1 MKRIVSVLVAAI
13 LIVAMLTACGGAKN
27 VDLKNLMSTVNSQFN
42 ISDLK
47 TLESTDDLNRYY
59 QINADDVK
67 QFAAELSTAAK
78 QYVEVVLV
86 EAKDQTAADNVKK
99 QLEAHLNSQISTAK
113 SYDAAQVDMIQS
125 CSVQQSGNFVY
136 LVVSDAAGKINEAVA
151 AALK

>member
-1 MKRIVSVLVAAI
+1 MKLLKTERGKFMKRIVSVLVAAI

-27 VDLKNLMSTVNSQFN
+27 VDLKDLMSTVNSQFN

-47 TLESTDDLNRYY
+47 TH
-59 QINADDVK
+59 DVK

-113 SYDAAQVDMIQS
+113 SYDAAQVEMIQS
-125 CSVQQSGNFVY
+125 CSVQQSGNYVY